1 MTPVRCDALVLFGI
15 SGDLAFRKILPA
27 VYSLFARQQLD
38 LPVIG
43 VARGE
48 FDLPRLIARLRESL
62 QQAHLKVD
70 PAACARLEA
79 RLAFVQGDYH
89 DSAAYV
95 RLREAL
101 AGCQHPLYYLA
112 IPPSLFP
119 VVIGGLDHA
128 GAARGARVVVEK
140 PFGRDLAGSRALNRV
155 LHGVFRER
163 DVFRIDH
170 YLGKEAVQNLLYFR
184 FANSFL
190 EPVWNR
196 HYIDNIQVTL
206 AEKSGVGSR
215 GLF

>member
-79 RLAFVQGDYH
+79 RLAFVQGEFR
-89 DSAAYV
+89 S
-95 RLREAL
+95 
-101 AGCQHPLYYLA
+101 
-112 IPPSLFP
+112 
-119 VVIGGLDHA
+119 A
-128 GAARGARVVVEK
+128 GAEPFFRVAEMEGAGGAVEAQDQ
-140 PFGRDLAGSRALNRV
+140 GL
-155 LHGVFRER
+155 GVEGTEH
-163 DVFRIDH
+163 DGHPGHV
-170 YLGKEAVQNLLYFR
+170 
-184 FANSFL
+184 
-190 EPVWNR
+190 
-196 HYIDNIQVTL
+196 
-206 AEKSGVGSR
+206 
-215 GLF
+215 